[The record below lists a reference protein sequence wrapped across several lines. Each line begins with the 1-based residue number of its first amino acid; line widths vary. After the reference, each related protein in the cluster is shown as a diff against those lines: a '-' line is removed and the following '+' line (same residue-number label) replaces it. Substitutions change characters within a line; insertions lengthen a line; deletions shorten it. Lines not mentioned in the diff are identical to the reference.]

1 MIPRRWCAL
10 ALALTLV
17 IGPLPREFP
26 GLLPEVVVDHAG
38 DVLWA
43 TAVLLGFALLWP
55 RWPVPR
61 LAAVAGLIALAVE
74 LQQLYQPQW
83 LVDFRSRRLPGLVLG
98 RGFLWADLVA
108 YALGV
113 GLGVVIVRWIS
124 ANRSTGSLTT
134 ARS

>member
-1 MIPRRWCAL
+1 MIPRRWCAP

-26 GLLPEVVVDHAG
+26 DLLPEVVVDHAG

-43 TAVLLGFALLWP
+43 TAVLLGLALLWP
-55 RWPVPR
+55 RWPVPG

-83 LVDFRSRRLPGLVLG
+83 LVDFRARRLPGLVLG